1 MSNVRMREAATQRL
15 QQEKQALECLS
26 KFAHKQQVES
36 SQIRKEIMSTV
47 CSVFRVLPSEVEGPS
62 RAREYANPRH
72 AYCCLCSA
80 IDPASTLSGI
90 GDTINRNHSTVIN
103 SITKCNDLRET
114 DLDFANDFNKCV
126 SLLEKSQNQDMQRIK
141 FNTEHILRRNN
152 QRQREM
158 QQALTAISIVQ
169 DFMAAWDKEMKDVIG
184 AKANQKLTPRARG
197 IIAAFSDVRQKATK
211 NGF

>member
-1 MSNVRMREAATQRL
+1 MREAATQRL
-15 QQEKQALECLS
+15 QQEKQALESMS
-26 KFAHKQQVES
+26 KFVHKQQVES
-36 SQIRKEIMSTV
+36 SEIRKEIMTIV
-47 CSVFRVLPSEVEGPS
+47 CRVFRVLPEKVKGSS

-80 IDPASTLSGI
+80 IDPASTLAAI
-90 GDTINRNHSTVIN
+90 GESINRNHSTVIN

-114 DLDFANDFNKCV
+114 DLDFSNDFNQCV
-126 SLLEKSQNQDMQRIK
+126 SLLEKSRNKDMQRIK

-158 QQALTAISIVQ
+158 QQALTAIGIVN
-169 DFMAAWDKEMKDVIG
+169 DFMAAWDKEMEGVIG
-184 AKANQKLTPRARG
+184 AKANEKLTPRARG
-197 IIAAFSDVRQKATK
+197 IIAAFSHVRQKATK